1 MAKYYTVVTEKGIE
15 ELNNSIQT
23 NKSFSATQ
31 MAVGDSYGNYYE
43 PEKTQTTLKNQ
54 KYIAN
59 CYAKGKRD
67 NYLYFD
73 LQLPPSVGDFY
84 IREVGLFDDDLNLL
98 AVAKYP
104 ETLKTKADGSLEKTL
119 NIEIRIELSE
129 EALKQAVINEAGNLA
144 RIEEVNDILALK
156 QDIIP
161 DLNTIRQGANLGSTA
176 LQSFTETDPVY
187 TTDKPTLALKT
198 ELNTKQDK
206 LIAGENIE
214 IENNVISSKSSSVI
228 GSIFPVMCSKEYVPD
243 GCLPCDG
250 AEYDK
255 SQFVDLWNNYLTSV
269 DNIYTLNISGTL
281 TNENGVISG
290 FSSGNKLST
299 NIDLTNVNV
308 IKIKC
313 NFKTPA
319 AETVTNNSAV
329 WQLRS
334 TTNVGLEI
342 INKKIMIINSTGT
355 KTAGEFVC
363 EYETEYETV
372 WQYTIE
378 TGDWILKYKKTSDA
392 EYTILS
398 GTQTEY
404 TILKENTVFDIG
416 VMNNYYYFSGGQINL
431 SSLVAETNGKEAF
444 NGSKTEYLGY
454 EVQLPLLNTCTY
466 TEYASNIAT
475 YGQCGKFAVK
485 PLAFDSSKITIVGTP
500 TITDDGVVSDF
511 STSNYLIAPVEI
523 NLLNNLTAECSF
535 TYKTKDQESMI
546 WCYNLN
552 CYLSISNSGFS
563 LKYPTGTSSESAT
576 STFLSI
582 PLTDVGISEGDIV
595 YSKVTLSPNKISLT
609 INSVVKELD
618 VNINWGY
625 LQKYTSANGIKLGNA
640 NAYQEKYYFTGSI
653 DLKQFSITVDG
664 KEVYNCVSGNTFK
677 VPTIKDGAFIQQ
689 ALSDSELGKAYNAG
703 LPTPPQ
709 HTHSPINLNGSN
721 DDDGDPGSLVL
732 TSPTGSNG
740 VKTIKNSSTGE
751 AVYNEDT
758 VYGNSTTVQT
768 NAVALRYFV
777 VVATGSVNESQMNW
791 SKWTSSLQGKANT
804 DLNNLS
810 NNGKKVIDGQWIS
823 SPHLLSSATATGTY
837 TIDLSSY
844 LPNDNCTYEVILN
857 IKTYHTAN
865 CNVTVYT
872 NDFPPFEFSSKTYT
886 SDIGQNARSQANTFI
901 LPVSQKQV
909 LMKIGTANASENYLS
924 MIAYRRVGTNV

>member
-1 MAKYYTVVTEKGIE
+1 MTVSSIVPVNNYTGNGSSTTFDFDFLIENESELVVTHKNINAGNETVLTLGIDYSINETGNKNGSYITFPLQTSNYSILSTE
-15 ELNNSIQT
+15 EMITLSLSLPIKQESEFENS
-23 NKSFSATQ
+23 
-31 MAVGDSYGNYYE
+31 
-43 PEKTQTTLKNQ
+43 
-54 KYIAN
+54 AN
-59 CYAKGKRD
+59 
-67 NYLYFD
+67 
-73 LQLPPSVGDFY
+73 
-84 IREVGLFDDDLNLL
+84 LNLSVL
-98 AVAKYP
+98 EWTFDYIVRILQILTRKVERSVKVQEGETTTPNELVNNLYTARSEAQSAAQNAVTEAQKAANSALEAKN
-104 ETLKTKADGSLEKTL
+104 ASL
-119 NIEIRIELSE
+119 
-129 EALKQAVINEAGNLA
+129 V
-144 RIEEVNDILALK
+144 
-156 QDIIP
+156 
-161 DLNTIRQGANLGSTA
+161 
-176 LQSFTETDPVY
+176 
-187 TTDKPTLALKT
+187 
-198 ELNTKQDK
+198 LNTKANIDMDN
-206 LIAGENIE
+206 ITTAGINNIKE
-214 IENNVISSKSSSVI
+214 IIKVSSAMPI
-228 GSIFPVMCSKEYVPD
+228 GTIYPLACRANYVPE
-243 GCLPCDG
+243 GSLPCDG
-250 AEYDK
+250 AEYTK
-255 SQFVDLWNNYLTSV
+255 AQFNDLWENYLT
-269 DNIYTLNISGTL
+269 
-281 TNENGVISG
+281 
-290 FSSGNKLST
+290 
-299 NIDLTNVNV
+299 
-308 IKIKC
+308 
-313 NFKTPA
+313 A
-319 AETVTNNSAV
+319 
-329 WQLRS
+329 
-334 TTNVGLEI
+334 TT
-342 INKKIMIINSTGT
+342 
-355 KTAGEFVC
+355 
-363 EYETEYETV
+363 
-372 WQYTIE
+372 
-378 TGDWILKYKKTSDA
+378 
-392 EYTILS
+392 
-398 GTQTEY
+398 
-404 TILKENTVFDIG
+404 
-416 VMNNYYYFSGGQINL
+416 
-431 SSLVAETNGKEAF
+431 
-444 NGSKTEYLGY
+444 
-454 EVQLPLLNTCTY
+454 PLLLTCTY
-466 TEYASNIAT
+466 SEYASDIST

-677 VPTIKDGAFIQQ
+677 VPTIKDGAYITQ
-689 ALSDSELGKAYNAG
+689 AKSDTELGKSYNES
-703 LPTPPQ
+703 LPNLKG
-709 HTHSPINLNGSN
+709 SYDSIIAKNPIAPSGTFSGSVSS
-721 DDDGDPGSLVL
+721 GATRKYSLGESYTFDIGNIL
-732 TSPTGSNG
+732 DFNAA
-740 VKTIKNSSTGE
+740 NSS
-751 AVYNEDT
+751 
-758 VYGNSTTVQT
+758 STYQDNAKVQGD
-768 NAVALRYFV
+768 NVRMRYFV